1 MLLLLSILVLAVVY
15 RRTSFLILAVTA
27 LVGLSLVSFR
37 QAALNNQFLQSK
49 IGSVV
54 RLEGVVTTD
63 PVLKEGLVI
72 GSYRKPDQLSA
83 LFKLIAIDGK
93 RTQLPL
99 RIRLNPTSDVEIDQ
113 NLIVNARLVK
123 SKERKVAA
131 LAIANGEIIKIGE
144 PRNLF
149 RITSKIRDDFRIL
162 SGDSKAGAL
171 IPGLVLGDTS
181 LQTQSFITQMRRVG
195 LSHLTAVSGANF
207 AMVAT
212 FLFWLLQFLLKEL
225 RNRLWVVGL
234 ILFLFIFLVRPTPSV
249 LRAAVMSAVV
259 ILAKFFGE
267 RSFGVPSLAA
277 AIMLLLLIDPIQSTD
292 PGFALSVLA
301 TAGILLLAPLIE
313 NKLSQKIK
321 TTWIVQS
328 ISIPVSATIFCLPV
342 IVLLSNQISLVSVP
356 ANILVAPVIAPITLL
371 GFVAALFAPI
381 TPFFSSFLL
390 LLATPLAHW
399 IVIVS
404 QSMSNLPSISFNKS
418 FLFFL
423 VFIAVLI
430 GLINRRKLLIHLAIL
445 FISIQLIFSHFAWP
459 GSGWQIA
466 NCDVG
471 QGDGLVINLGE
482 GNAIV
487 VDVGPEPE
495 KIDQCLKKLGIR
507 SIPLLILTHFH
518 SDHVGGISQVLQNRK
533 VSQVWISNLAQPES
547 AYQSTMKELSGIDI
561 KIVEQ
566 GERYLLP
573 KFATQVLV
581 LWPKL
586 LVGQMPTLPGDG
598 SAVNNSSIS
607 VIIKTKTLSIFAGG
621 DIEPAAQEMISNSG
635 YLSQVDVLKVSHH
648 GSAYQYLPML
658 DLLKPKVA
666 IISVGQ
672 GNSYG
677 HPDHQFIAELISR
690 NIKVWRTDQSGGI
703 SLATPNK
710 IRVTGKDWW
719 QIRWG

>member
-1 MLLLLSILVLAVVY
+1 MQLLLSILALAVIY

-27 LVGLSLVSFR
+27 IVGLSLVSFR

-49 IGSVV
+49 IGTVV

-72 GSYRKPDQLSA
+72 GSYRKPDHLSA

-99 RIRLNPTSDVEIDQ
+99 RIRFNPTSEVEIDQ

-149 RITSKIRDDFRIL
+149 RITSKIRDDFRTL
-162 SGDSKAGAL
+162 ASDSKAGAL

-181 LQTQSFITQMRRVG
+181 LQTQSFIEQMRRVG

-225 RNRLWVVGL
+225 RNRLWVVGT

-259 ILAKFFGE
+259 ILAKYFGE

-277 AIMLLLLIDPIQSTD
+277 AVLVLLLLDPIQSTD

-301 TAGILLLAPLIE
+301 TAGILLLSPLIE
-313 NKLSQKIK
+313 DKLSQKIK
-321 TTWIVQS
+321 TPWIVQS

-371 GFVAALFAPI
+371 GFVAAIFAPV

-390 LLATPLAHW
+390 LLATPFAHW
-399 IVIVS
+399 IVIIS
-404 QSMSNLPSISFNKS
+404 QLMADLPAISFNRS
-418 FLFFL
+418 FVFFL
-423 VFIAVLI
+423 VFVAVLL
-430 GLINRRKLLIHLAIL
+430 GLMIRRKLVIYLAIL
-445 FISIQLIFSHFAWP
+445 FITIQLITSHFAWP
-459 GSGWQIA
+459 GRGWQIA
-466 NCDVG
+466 NCDVD
-471 QGDGLVINLGE
+471 QGDGLVVNLGE

-495 KIDQCLKKLGIR
+495 KMDQCLKKLGIR

-518 SDHVGGISQVLQNRK
+518 SDHVGGISKVLQNRK
-533 VSQVWISNLAQPES
+533 VTQVWISNLAQPEA
-547 AYQSTMKELSGIDI
+547 AYQTTMKELSGIDL

-586 LVGQMPTLPGDG
+586 LLGQMPILPGDG

-621 DIEPAAQEMISNSG
+621 DIEPAAQEMISSSG
-635 YLSQVDVLKVSHH
+635 YLSKVDVLKVSHH

-658 DLLKPKVA
+658 DLLNPKVA

-690 NIKVWRTDQSGGI
+690 HIKVWRTDQSGGI

-710 IRVTGKDWW
+710 IRVTGKEWW

>member
-1 MLLLLSILVLAVVY
+1 VAIVY
-15 RRTSFLILAVTA
+15 RRTAFIILAVTA

-49 IGSVV
+49 VGSVV
-54 RLEGVVTTD
+54 RLEGVITTD
-63 PVLKEGLVI
+63 PILKEGLVI

-83 LFKLIAIDGK
+83 LFKLTSIDGT
-93 RTQLPL
+93 RIDLPL
-99 RIRLNPTSDVEIDQ
+99 RIRFNPSSDVEIDQ

-131 LAIANGEIIKIGE
+131 LAIANGEITKIGK

-149 RITSKIRDDFRIL
+149 RFTSKIRDDFRSL
-162 SGDSKAGAL
+162 ASDNKAGAL

-181 LQTQSFITQMRRVG
+181 LQSQSFITQMRRVG

-212 FLFWLLQFLLKEL
+212 FLFWLLQFLIKGL
-225 RNRLWVVGL
+225 RNRLWVVGI
-234 ILFLFIFLVRPTPSV
+234 ILFIFIFLVRPTPSV

-259 ILAKFFGE
+259 ILAKYFGE
-267 RSFGVPSLAA
+267 RSFGIPSLSA
-277 AIMLLLLIDPIQSTD
+277 AIMFLLLLDPIQSTD

-301 TAGILLLAPLIE
+301 TAGILLLSPVIE
-313 NKLSQKIK
+313 ERLSKKVK

-342 IVLLSNQISLVSVP
+342 IALISNQLSLVTVP

-371 GFVAALFAPI
+371 GFVAAIIAPI
-381 TPFFSSFLL
+381 APFLSSFLL
-390 LLATPLAHW
+390 LIATPLAHW

-404 QSMSNLPSISFNKS
+404 QSMANLPAISFNRT
-418 FLFFL
+418 FMFFILFTA
-423 VFIAVLI
+423 III
-430 GLINRRKLLIHLAIL
+430 GLINRRKWVIYLAIL
-445 FISIQLIFSHFAWP
+445 FLSIQLMISHFTWP

-471 QGDGLVINLGE
+471 QGDGMVVNLGE

-487 VDVGPEPE
+487 IDVGPEPE
-495 KIDQCLKKLGIR
+495 KMDQCLRQLGIK

-518 SDHVGGISQVLQNRK
+518 SDHIGGLSKVLENRRI
-533 VSQVWISNLAQPES
+533 SQVWISKLAEPAA
-547 AYQSTMKELSGIDI
+547 AYQSTIKQLSGIDI

-586 LVGQMPTLPGDG
+586 LMGQMPTLPGDG
-598 SAVNNSSIS
+598 SEVNNSSIS

-621 DIEPAAQEMISNSG
+621 DIEPAAQELITSSG
-635 YLSQVDVLKVSHH
+635 YLSKVDVLKVSHH

-658 DLLKPKVA
+658 DRLNPKVA

-677 HPDHQFIAELISR
+677 HPDEQFIDELISR
-690 NIKVWRTDQSGGI
+690 NIQVWRTDQSGGI

-710 IRVTGKDWW
+710 IRVTGKEWW

>member
-1 MLLLLSILVLAVVY
+1 MLLLLSILALAVIY

-27 LVGLSLVSFR
+27 IVGLSLVSFR

-49 IGSVV
+49 IGTVV

-99 RIRLNPTSDVEIDQ
+99 RIRFNPTSDVEIDQ
-113 NLIVNARLVK
+113 NLIVYARLVK

-149 RITSKIRDDFRIL
+149 RITSKIRDDFRTL
-162 SGDSKAGAL
+162 ASDSKAGAL

-181 LQTQSFITQMRRVG
+181 LQTQSFIEQMRRVG

-225 RNRLWVVGL
+225 RNRLWVVGT

-259 ILAKFFGE
+259 ILAKYFGE

-277 AIMLLLLIDPIQSTD
+277 AVLVLLLLDPIQSTD

-301 TAGILLLAPLIE
+301 TAGILLLSPLIE
-313 NKLSQKIK
+313 DKLSQKIK
-321 TTWIVQS
+321 TPWIVQS

-371 GFVAALFAPI
+371 GFVAAIFAPV

-390 LLATPLAHW
+390 LLATPFAHW
-399 IVIVS
+399 IVIIS
-404 QSMSNLPSISFNKS
+404 QLMADLPAISFNRS
-418 FLFFL
+418 FVFFL
-423 VFIAVLI
+423 VFVAVLL
-430 GLINRRKLLIHLAIL
+430 GLMIRRKLVIYLAIL
-445 FISIQLIFSHFAWP
+445 FITIQLITSHFAWP
-459 GSGWQIA
+459 GRGWQIA
-466 NCDVG
+466 NCDVD
-471 QGDGLVINLGE
+471 QGDGLVVNLGE

-487 VDVGPEPE
+487 VDVGPDPE
-495 KIDQCLKKLGIR
+495 KMDQCLKKLGIR

-518 SDHVGGISQVLQNRK
+518 SDHVGGISKVLQNRR
-533 VSQVWISNLAQPES
+533 VTQVWISNLAQPEV
-547 AYQSTMKELSGIDI
+547 AYQSTMKELSGIDL

-586 LVGQMPTLPGDG
+586 LLGQMPSLPGDG

-621 DIEPAAQEMISNSG
+621 DIEPAAQEMISSSG
-635 YLSQVDVLKVSHH
+635 YLSKVDVLKVSHH

-658 DLLKPKVA
+658 DLLNPKVA

-690 NIKVWRTDQSGGI
+690 HIKVWRTDQSGGI

-710 IRVTGKDWW
+710 IRVTGKEWW

>member
-1 MLLLLSILVLAVVY
+1 VAVVY
-15 RRTSFLILAVTA
+15 RRTAFIILAVTA

-49 IGSVV
+49 VGSVV
-54 RLEGVVTTD
+54 RLEGVITTD
-63 PVLKEGLVI
+63 PILKEGLVV

-83 LFKLIAIDGK
+83 LFKLTSIDGT
-93 RTQLPL
+93 RIDLPL
-99 RIRLNPTSDVEIDQ
+99 RIRFNPSSDVEIDQ

-131 LAIANGEIIKIGE
+131 LAIANGEIKKIGK

-149 RITSKIRDDFRIL
+149 RFTSKIRDDFRSL
-162 SGDSKAGAL
+162 ASDNKAGAL

-181 LQTQSFITQMRRVG
+181 LQSQSFITQMRRVG

-212 FLFWLLQFLLKEL
+212 FLFWLLQFLIKVL
-225 RNRLWVVGL
+225 RNRLWVVGI

-259 ILAKFFGE
+259 ILAKYFGE
-267 RSFGVPSLAA
+267 RSFGIPSLSA
-277 AIMLLLLIDPIQSTD
+277 AIMFLLLLDPIQSTD

-301 TAGILLLAPLIE
+301 TAGILLLSPVIE
-313 NKLSQKIK
+313 ERLSKKVK

-342 IVLLSNQISLVSVP
+342 IALISNQLSLVTVP

-371 GFVAALFAPI
+371 GFVAAIIAPI
-381 TPFFSSFLL
+381 APLLSSFLL
-390 LLATPLAHW
+390 LIATPLAHW

-404 QSMSNLPSISFNKS
+404 QSMANLPAISFNRT
-418 FLFFL
+418 FMFFILFTA
-423 VFIAVLI
+423 III
-430 GLINRRKLLIHLAIL
+430 GLISRRKWVIYLAIL
-445 FISIQLIFSHFAWP
+445 FLSIQLMISYFTWP

-471 QGDGLVINLGE
+471 QGDGMVVNLGE

-487 VDVGPEPE
+487 IDVGPEPE
-495 KIDQCLKKLGIR
+495 KMDQCLRQLGVK

-518 SDHVGGISQVLQNRK
+518 SDHIGGLSKVLENRK
-533 VSQVWISNLAQPES
+533 ISQVWISKLAEPAA
-547 AYQSTMKELSGIDI
+547 AYQSTIEQLSGIDI
-561 KIVEQ
+561 KIVQQ
-566 GERYLLP
+566 GETYLLP
-573 KFATQVLV
+573 RFATQVLV

-586 LVGQMPTLPGDG
+586 LMGQMPTLPGDG
-598 SAVNNSSIS
+598 SEVNNSSIS

-621 DIEPAAQEMISNSG
+621 DIEPAAQELITSSG
-635 YLSQVDVLKVSHH
+635 YLSKVDVLKVSHH

-658 DLLKPKVA
+658 DRLNPKVA

-677 HPDHQFIAELISR
+677 HPDEQFIDELISR
-690 NIKVWRTDQSGGI
+690 NIQVWRTDQSGGI

-710 IRVTGKDWW
+710 IRVTGKEWW

>member
-1 MLLLLSILVLAVVY
+1 
-15 RRTSFLILAVTA
+15 
-27 LVGLSLVSFR
+27 
-37 QAALNNQFLQSK
+37 
-49 IGSVV
+49 
-54 RLEGVVTTD
+54 
-63 PVLKEGLVI
+63 
-72 GSYRKPDQLSA
+72 
-83 LFKLIAIDGK
+83 
-93 RTQLPL
+93 
-99 RIRLNPTSDVEIDQ
+99 
-113 NLIVNARLVK
+113 
-123 SKERKVAA
+123 
-131 LAIANGEIIKIGE
+131 
-144 PRNLF
+144 
-149 RITSKIRDDFRIL
+149 
-162 SGDSKAGAL
+162 
-171 IPGLVLGDTS
+171 
-181 LQTQSFITQMRRVG
+181 
-195 LSHLTAVSGANF
+195 
-207 AMVAT
+207 
-212 FLFWLLQFLLKEL
+212 
-225 RNRLWVVGL
+225 
-234 ILFLFIFLVRPTPSV
+234 
-249 LRAAVMSAVV
+249 MSAVV
-259 ILAKFFGE
+259 ILAKYFGE

-277 AIMLLLLIDPIQSTD
+277 AVMVLLLLDPIQSTD

-301 TAGILLLAPLIE
+301 TAGILLLSPLIE
-313 NKLSQKIK
+313 DKLSQKTK

-371 GFVAALFAPI
+371 GFVAAIFAPV
-381 TPFFSSFLL
+381 TPFFSAFLL
-390 LLATPLAHW
+390 LLATPFAHW
-399 IVIVS
+399 IVIIS
-404 QSMSNLPSISFNKS
+404 QSMADLPAISFNRS
-418 FLFFL
+418 FIFFL
-423 VFIAVLI
+423 VFVAVLI
-430 GLINRRKLLIHLAIL
+430 GLIIRRKLLIYLAIL
-445 FISIQLIFSHFAWP
+445 FIAIQLITSHFAWP

-471 QGDGLVINLGE
+471 QGDGLVVNLGE

-495 KIDQCLKKLGIR
+495 KMDQCLKKLGIR

-518 SDHVGGISQVLQNRK
+518 SDHVGGISKVLQNRK
-533 VSQVWISNLAQPES
+533 VTQVWISNLAQPEA
-547 AYQSTMKELSGIDI
+547 AYQSTMKELSGIDL

-586 LVGQMPTLPGDG
+586 LLGQMPTLPGDG

-621 DIEPAAQEMISNSG
+621 DIEPAAQEMISSSG

-658 DLLKPKVA
+658 DLLNPKVA

>member
-1 MLLLLSILVLAVVY
+1 M
-15 RRTSFLILAVTA
+15 AVTA
-27 LVGLSLVSFR
+27 LVGISLVSFR
-37 QAALNNQFLQSK
+37 QAALNHQFLQSK
-49 IGSVV
+49 IGSVA
-54 RLEGVVTTD
+54 RLEGVITTD

-72 GSYRKPDQLSA
+72 GSFRKPDQLSA
-83 LFKLIAIDGK
+83 LFKLTAIDG
-93 RTQLPL
+93 RGIDLPL
-99 RIRLNPTSDVEIDQ
+99 RIRFSPASDLEIDQ

-131 LAIANGEIIKIGE
+131 LAIANGEITKVGK

-149 RITSKIRDDFRIL
+149 RFTSKIRDDFRTL
-162 SGDSKAGAL
+162 ASDSKAGAL

-212 FLFWLLQFLLKEL
+212 FLFWLLQYFIKGL
-225 RNRLWVVGL
+225 RNRLWLVGV

-259 ILAKFFGE
+259 ILAKYFGE
-267 RSFGVPSLAA
+267 RSFGVPSSAA
-277 AIMLLLLIDPIQSTD
+277 AIMILLLLDPIQSTD

-301 TAGILLLAPLIE
+301 TAGILLLSPLIE
-313 NKLSQKIK
+313 DKLSQKIK

-371 GFVAALFAPI
+371 GFVAAIFAPI

-390 LLATPLAHW
+390 LLATPFAHW

-404 QSMSNLPSISFNKS
+404 QSMANLPAISFNRS
-418 FLFFL
+418 FVFFL
-423 VFIAVLI
+423 IFVAVLF
-430 GLINRRKLLIHLAIL
+430 GLISGRKWVIYLAIF
-445 FISIQLIFSHFAWP
+445 FITIQLITSHFAWP

-471 QGDGLVINLGE
+471 QGDGLVVNLGA

-495 KIDQCLKKLGIR
+495 KMDQCLNKLGIK

-518 SDHVGGISQVLQNRK
+518 SDHVGGISKVLQNRR
-533 VSQVWISNLAQPES
+533 VSQVWISNLAQPEA
-547 AYQSTMKELSGIDI
+547 AYQSTMKEVSGIDL

-566 GERYLLP
+566 GEKYLLP
-573 KFATQVLV
+573 NFGTQVLV
-581 LWPKL
+581 VWPKL
-586 LVGQMPTLPGDG
+586 LLGQMPTLPGDG
-598 SAVNNSSIS
+598 SEVNNSSIS
-607 VIIKTKTLSIFAGG
+607 VIIKTKTLTIFAGG
-621 DIEPAAQEMISNSG
+621 DIEPAAQEMITTSG

-658 DLLKPKVA
+658 DLLNPKVA

-677 HPDHQFIAELISR
+677 HPDQQFIAELISR
-690 NIKVWRTDQSGGI
+690 NIQVWRTDQSGGI

-710 IRVTGKDWW
+710 IRVTGKEWW

>member
-1 MLLLLSILVLAVVY
+1 
-15 RRTSFLILAVTA
+15 
-27 LVGLSLVSFR
+27 
-37 QAALNNQFLQSK
+37 
-49 IGSVV
+49 
-54 RLEGVVTTD
+54 
-63 PVLKEGLVI
+63 
-72 GSYRKPDQLSA
+72 
-83 LFKLIAIDGK
+83 
-93 RTQLPL
+93 
-99 RIRLNPTSDVEIDQ
+99 VEIDQ

-131 LAIANGEIIKIGE
+131 LAIANGEITKIGK

-149 RITSKIRDDFRIL
+149 RFTSKIRDDFRSL
-162 SGDSKAGAL
+162 ASDNKAGAL

-181 LQTQSFITQMRRVG
+181 LQSQSFITQMRRVG

-212 FLFWLLQFLLKEL
+212 FLFWLLQFLIKGL
-225 RNRLWVVGL
+225 RNRLWVVGI

-259 ILAKFFGE
+259 ILAKYFGE
-267 RSFGVPSLAA
+267 RSFGIPSLAA
-277 AIMLLLLIDPIQSTD
+277 AIMLLLLLDPIQSTD

-301 TAGILLLAPLIE
+301 TAGILLLSPVIE
-313 NKLSQKIK
+313 ERLSKKVK

-342 IVLLSNQISLVSVP
+342 IALISNQLSLVTVP

-371 GFVAALFAPI
+371 GFVAAIIAPI
-381 TPFFSSFLL
+381 APFLSSFLL
-390 LLATPLAHW
+390 LIATPLAHW

-404 QSMSNLPSISFNKS
+404 QSMANLPAISFNRT
-418 FLFFL
+418 FMFFILFTA
-423 VFIAVLI
+423 III
-430 GLINRRKLLIHLAIL
+430 GLISERKWVIYLAIL
-445 FISIQLIFSHFAWP
+445 FLSIQLMISHFTWP

-471 QGDGLVINLGE
+471 QGDGMVVNLGE

-487 VDVGPEPE
+487 IDVGPEPE
-495 KIDQCLKKLGIR
+495 KMDQCLRQLGIK

-518 SDHVGGISQVLQNRK
+518 SDHIGGLPKVLENRRI
-533 VSQVWISNLAQPES
+533 SQVWISKLAEPAA
-547 AYQSTMKELSGIDI
+547 AYQSTIKQLSGIDI

-586 LVGQMPTLPGDG
+586 FLGQMPTLPGDG
-598 SAVNNSSIS
+598 SEVNNSSIS

-621 DIEPAAQEMISNSG
+621 DIEPAAQELITSSG
-635 YLSQVDVLKVSHH
+635 YLSKVDVLKVSHH

-658 DLLKPKVA
+658 DQLNPKVA

-677 HPDHQFIAELISR
+677 HPDEQFIDELISR
-690 NIKVWRTDQSGGI
+690 NIQVWRTDQSGGI

-710 IRVTGKDWW
+710 IRVTGKEWW

>member
-1 MLLLLSILVLAVVY
+1 
-15 RRTSFLILAVTA
+15 LAVTA
-27 LVGLSLVSFR
+27 LVGISLVSFR
-37 QAALNNQFLQSK
+37 QAALNHQFLQSK
-49 IGSVV
+49 IGSVA
-54 RLEGVVTTD
+54 RLEGVITTD

-72 GSYRKPDQLSA
+72 GSFRKPDQLSA
-83 LFKLIAIDGK
+83 LFKLTAIDG
-93 RTQLPL
+93 RGIDLPL
-99 RIRLNPTSDVEIDQ
+99 RIRFSPASDLEIDQ

-131 LAIANGEIIKIGE
+131 LAIANGEITKVGK

-149 RITSKIRDDFRIL
+149 RFTSKIRDDFRTL
-162 SGDSKAGAL
+162 ASDSKAGAL
-171 IPGLVLGDTS
+171 IPG
-181 LQTQSFITQMRRVG
+181 
-195 LSHLTAVSGANF
+195 
-207 AMVAT
+207 
-212 FLFWLLQFLLKEL
+212 
-225 RNRLWVVGL
+225 
-234 ILFLFIFLVRPTPSV
+234 
-249 LRAAVMSAVV
+249 V
-259 ILAKFFGE
+259 ILAKYFGE

-277 AIMLLLLIDPIQSTD
+277 AIMLLLLLDPIQSTD

-301 TAGILLLAPLIE
+301 TAGILLLSPLIE
-313 NKLSQKIK
+313 DKLSQKIK

-371 GFVAALFAPI
+371 GFVAAIFAPI

-390 LLATPLAHW
+390 LLATPFAHW

-404 QSMSNLPSISFNKS
+404 QSMANLPAISFNRS
-418 FLFFL
+418 FVFFL
-423 VFIAVLI
+423 IFVAVLF
-430 GLINRRKLLIHLAIL
+430 GLISSRKWVIYLAIF
-445 FISIQLIFSHFAWP
+445 FITIQLITSHFAWP

-471 QGDGLVINLGE
+471 QGDGLVVNLGA

-495 KIDQCLKKLGIR
+495 KMDQCLNKLGIK

-518 SDHVGGISQVLQNRK
+518 SDHVGGISKVLQNRR
-533 VSQVWISNLAQPES
+533 VSQVWISNLAQPEA
-547 AYQSTMKELSGIDI
+547 AYQSTMKEVSGIDL

-566 GERYLLP
+566 GEKYLLP
-573 KFATQVLV
+573 NFGTQVLV
-581 LWPKL
+581 VWPKL
-586 LVGQMPTLPGDG
+586 LLGQMPTLPGDG
-598 SAVNNSSIS
+598 SEVNNSSIS
-607 VIIKTKTLSIFAGG
+607 VIIKTKTLTIFAGG
-621 DIEPAAQEMISNSG
+621 DIEPAAQEMITTSG

-658 DLLKPKVA
+658 DLLNPKVA

-677 HPDHQFIAELISR
+677 HPDQQFIAELISR
-690 NIKVWRTDQSGGI
+690 NIQVWRTDQSGGI

-710 IRVTGKDWW
+710 IRVTGKEWW

>member
-1 MLLLLSILVLAVVY
+1 MALSILVVAIVY
-15 RRTSFLILAVTA
+15 RRTAFIILAVTA

-49 IGSVV
+49 VGSVV
-54 RLEGVVTTD
+54 RLEGVITTD
-63 PVLKEGLVI
+63 PMLKEGLVI

-83 LFKLIAIDGK
+83 LFKLTSIDGT
-93 RTQLPL
+93 RIDLPL
-99 RIRLNPTSDVEIDQ
+99 RIRFSPSNDVEIDQ

-131 LAIANGEIIKIGE
+131 LAIANGEITKIGK

-149 RITSKIRDDFRIL
+149 RFTSKIRDDFRSL
-162 SGDSKAGAL
+162 ASDNKAGAL

-181 LQTQSFITQMRRVG
+181 LQSQSFITQMRRVG

-212 FLFWLLQFLLKEL
+212 FLFWLLQFLIKGL
-225 RNRLWVVGL
+225 RNRLWVVGI

-259 ILAKFFGE
+259 ILAKYFGE
-267 RSFGVPSLAA
+267 RSFGIPSLAA
-277 AIMLLLLIDPIQSTD
+277 AIMFLLLLDPIQSTD

-301 TAGILLLAPLIE
+301 TAGILLLSPIIE
-313 NKLSQKIK
+313 ERLSKKVK

-342 IVLLSNQISLVSVP
+342 IALISNQLSLVTVP

-371 GFVAALFAPI
+371 GFVAAIIAPI
-381 TPFFSSFLL
+381 APFLSSLL
-390 LLATPLAHW
+390 LLIATPLAHW

-404 QSMSNLPSISFNKS
+404 QSMANLPAISFNRT
-418 FLFFL
+418 FMFFILFTA
-423 VFIAVLI
+423 III
-430 GLINRRKLLIHLAIL
+430 GLISRRKWVIYLAIL
-445 FISIQLIFSHFAWP
+445 FLSIQLMISHFTWP

-471 QGDGLVINLGE
+471 QGDGMVVNLGE

-487 VDVGPEPE
+487 IDVGPEPE
-495 KIDQCLKKLGIR
+495 KMDQCLRQLGIK

-518 SDHVGGISQVLQNRK
+518 SDHIGGLSKVLENRRI
-533 VSQVWISNLAQPES
+533 SQVWISKLAEPAA
-547 AYQSTMKELSGIDI
+547 AYQSTIKQLSGIDI

-586 LVGQMPTLPGDG
+586 LMGQMPTLPGDG
-598 SAVNNSSIS
+598 SEVNNSSIS

-621 DIEPAAQEMISNSG
+621 DIEPAAQELITSSG
-635 YLSQVDVLKVSHH
+635 YLSKVDVLKVSHH
-648 GSAYQYLPML
+648 GSAYQYFPML
-658 DLLKPKVA
+658 DRLNPKVA

-677 HPDHQFIAELISR
+677 HPDEQFIDELISR
-690 NIKVWRTDQSGGI
+690 NIQVWRTDQSGGI

-710 IRVTGKDWW
+710 IRVTGKEWW

>member
-1 MLLLLSILVLAVVY
+1 VY
-15 RRTSFLILAVTA
+15 RRTAFIILAVTA

-49 IGSVV
+49 VGSVV
-54 RLEGVVTTD
+54 RLEGVITTD
-63 PVLKEGLVI
+63 PILKEGLVI

-83 LFKLIAIDGK
+83 LFKLTSIDGT
-93 RTQLPL
+93 RIDLPL
-99 RIRLNPTSDVEIDQ
+99 RIRFNPSSDVEIDQ

-131 LAIANGEIIKIGE
+131 LAIANGEITKIGK

-149 RITSKIRDDFRIL
+149 RFTSKIRDDFRSL
-162 SGDSKAGAL
+162 ASDNKAGAL

-181 LQTQSFITQMRRVG
+181 LQSQSFITQMRRVG

-212 FLFWLLQFLLKEL
+212 FLFWLLQFLIKGL
-225 RNRLWVVGL
+225 RNRLWVVGI

-259 ILAKFFGE
+259 ILAKYFGE
-267 RSFGVPSLAA
+267 RSFGIPSLSA
-277 AIMLLLLIDPIQSTD
+277 AIMFLLLLDPIQSTD

-301 TAGILLLAPLIE
+301 TAGILLLSPVIE
-313 NKLSQKIK
+313 EKLSKKVK

-342 IVLLSNQISLVSVP
+342 IALISNQLSLVTVP

-371 GFVAALFAPI
+371 GFVAAIIAPI
-381 TPFFSSFLL
+381 APFLSSFLL
-390 LLATPLAHW
+390 LIATPLAHW
-399 IVIVS
+399 IVIIS
-404 QSMSNLPSISFNKS
+404 QSMANLPAISFNRTIM
-418 FLFFL
+418 FFILFTA
-423 VFIAVLI
+423 III
-430 GLINRRKLLIHLAIL
+430 GLISRRKWVIYLAIL
-445 FISIQLIFSHFAWP
+445 FLSIQLMISHFTWP

-471 QGDGLVINLGE
+471 QGDGMVVNLGE

-487 VDVGPEPE
+487 IDVGPEPE
-495 KIDQCLKKLGIR
+495 KMDQCLRQLGIK

-518 SDHVGGISQVLQNRK
+518 SDHIGGLSKVLENRRI
-533 VSQVWISNLAQPES
+533 SQVWISKLAEPAA
-547 AYQSTMKELSGIDI
+547 AYQSTIKQLSGIDI

-586 LVGQMPTLPGDG
+586 LMGQMPTLPGDG
-598 SAVNNSSIS
+598 SEVNNSSIS

-621 DIEPAAQEMISNSG
+621 DIEPAAQELITSSG
-635 YLSQVDVLKVSHH
+635 YLSKVDVLKVSHH

-658 DLLKPKVA
+658 DRLNPKVA

-677 HPDHQFIAELISR
+677 HPDEQFIDELISR
-690 NIKVWRTDQSGGI
+690 NIQVWRTDQSGGI

-710 IRVTGKDWW
+710 IRVTGKEWW

>member
-49 IGSVV
+49 IGTVV

-99 RIRLNPTSDVEIDQ
+99 RIRFNPTSDVEIDQ

-149 RITSKIRDDFRIL
+149 RITSKIRDDFRTL
-162 SGDSKAGAL
+162 ASDSNAGAL

-181 LQTQSFITQMRRVG
+181 LQTQSFIEQMRRVG
-195 LSHLTAVSGANF
+195 LS
-207 AMVAT
+207 
-212 FLFWLLQFLLKEL
+212 
-225 RNRLWVVGL
+225 
-234 ILFLFIFLVRPTPSV
+234 
-249 LRAAVMSAVV
+249 
-259 ILAKFFGE
+259 
-267 RSFGVPSLAA
+267 
-277 AIMLLLLIDPIQSTD
+277 
-292 PGFALSVLA
+292 
-301 TAGILLLAPLIE
+301 
-313 NKLSQKIK
+313 
-321 TTWIVQS
+321 WIVQS

-371 GFVAALFAPI
+371 GFVAAIFAPV
-381 TPFFSSFLL
+381 TPFFSAFLL
-390 LLATPLAHW
+390 LLATPFAHW
-399 IVIVS
+399 IVIIS
-404 QSMSNLPSISFNKS
+404 QLMADLPAISFNRS
-418 FLFFL
+418 FIFFL
-423 VFIAVLI
+423 VFVAVLI
-430 GLINRRKLLIHLAIL
+430 GLIIRRKLLIYLAIL
-445 FISIQLIFSHFAWP
+445 FIAIQLITSHFAWP

-471 QGDGLVINLGE
+471 QGDGLVVNLGE

-495 KIDQCLKKLGIR
+495 KMDQCLKKLGIR

-518 SDHVGGISQVLQNRK
+518 SDHVGGISKVLQNRK
-533 VSQVWISNLAQPES
+533 VTQVWISNLAQPEA
-547 AYQSTMKELSGIDI
+547 AYQSTMKELSGIDL

-586 LVGQMPTLPGDG
+586 LLGQMPTLPGDG

-621 DIEPAAQEMISNSG
+621 DIEPAAQEMISSSG

-658 DLLKPKVA
+658 DLLNPKVA

-690 NIKVWRTDQSGGI
+690 HIKVWRTDQSGGI
-703 SLATPNK
+703 SIATPNK
-710 IRVTGKDWW
+710 IRVTGKEWW

>member
-1 MLLLLSILVLAVVY
+1 MAIVY
-15 RRTSFLILAVTA
+15 RRTAFIILAVTA

-49 IGSVV
+49 VGSVV
-54 RLEGVVTTD
+54 RLEGVITTD
-63 PVLKEGLVI
+63 PILKEGLVI

-83 LFKLIAIDGK
+83 LFKLTSIDGT
-93 RTQLPL
+93 RIDLPL
-99 RIRLNPTSDVEIDQ
+99 RIRFNPSSDVEIDQ

-131 LAIANGEIIKIGE
+131 LAIANGEITKIGK

-149 RITSKIRDDFRIL
+149 RFTSKIRDDFRSL
-162 SGDSKAGAL
+162 ASDNKAGAL

-181 LQTQSFITQMRRVG
+181 LQSQSFITQMRRVG

-212 FLFWLLQFLLKEL
+212 FLFWLLQFLIKGL
-225 RNRLWVVGL
+225 RNRLWVVGI

-259 ILAKFFGE
+259 ILAKYFGE
-267 RSFGVPSLAA
+267 RSFGIPSLAA
-277 AIMLLLLIDPIQSTD
+277 AIMFLLLLDPIQSTD

-301 TAGILLLAPLIE
+301 TAGILLLSPVIE
-313 NKLSQKIK
+313 ERLSKKVK

-342 IVLLSNQISLVSVP
+342 IALISNQLSLVTVP

-371 GFVAALFAPI
+371 GFVAAIIAPI
-381 TPFFSSFLL
+381 APFLSSFLL
-390 LLATPLAHW
+390 LIATPLAHW

-404 QSMSNLPSISFNKS
+404 QSMANLPAISFNRT
-418 FLFFL
+418 FMFFILFTA
-423 VFIAVLI
+423 III
-430 GLINRRKLLIHLAIL
+430 GLISERKWVIYLAIL
-445 FISIQLIFSHFAWP
+445 FLSIQLMISHFTWP

-471 QGDGLVINLGE
+471 QGDGMVVNLGE

-487 VDVGPEPE
+487 IDVGPEPE
-495 KIDQCLKKLGIR
+495 KMDQCLRQLGIK

-518 SDHVGGISQVLQNRK
+518 SDHIGGLSKVLENRRI
-533 VSQVWISNLAQPES
+533 SQVWISKLAEPAA
-547 AYQSTMKELSGIDI
+547 AYQSTIKQLSGIDI

-586 LVGQMPTLPGDG
+586 LMGQMPTLPGDG
-598 SAVNNSSIS
+598 SEVNNSSIS

-621 DIEPAAQEMISNSG
+621 DIEPAAQELITSSG
-635 YLSQVDVLKVSHH
+635 YLSKVDVLKVSHH

-658 DLLKPKVA
+658 DRLNPKVA

-677 HPDHQFIAELISR
+677 HPDQQFIDELISR
-690 NIKVWRTDQSGGI
+690 NIQVWRTDQSGGI

-710 IRVTGKDWW
+710 IRVTGKEWW